1 MTMVKEQK
9 LAKVKELKKTISGY
23 SVLGLIDMHKAAT
36 KQVQKIRKG
45 LEGKAV
51 IMMTKK
57 STLLY
62 ALEAIGGES
71 MKQLEGMIPKQPAI
85 LLTNED
91 PFKFYVNVKSLRFKT
106 FAKKGDKPAEDIWV
120 FAGPTSLLAGPA
132 ISDFQGVGLVAGVE
146 AGKIAI
152 KKDALFVKAGEE
164 IDIKKANILRKL
176 NIEPVEVTLNVM
188 VLSDKGGIF
197 GKDSLEMSLA
207 YPTMLPKAYNSAIN
221 LSVFIEF
228 PTKENMKQLLMKAVR
243 SANAVSGL
251 ASKSEVQG
259 QTSTE
264 TAVQPSADAAQST
277 GGVS

>member
-9 LAKVKELKKTISGY
+9 IARVEELRKTIGGY

-36 KQVQKIRKG
+36 RQVQKIRKG
-45 LEGKAV
+45 LEGNAV
-51 IMMTKK
+51 IRMTKK

-62 ALEAIGGES
+62 ALEAIGGDG
-71 MKQLEGMIPKQPAI
+71 MKQLESLIPKQPAI

-91 PFKFYVNVKSLRFKT
+91 PFRFYVKVKSLRFKT
-106 FAKKGDKPAEDIWV
+106 FAKKGDKTTEDIWV

-164 IDIKKANILRKL
+164 IDNKKANILRKL
-176 NIEPVEVTLNVM
+176 NIEPVEVTLNV
-188 VLSDKGGIF
+188 VALCDKGSIF
-197 GKDSLEMSLA
+197 GKESLEMSLA
-207 YPTMLPKAYNSAIN
+207 YPGMLTQAYNSALN

-228 PTKENMKQLLMKAVR
+228 PTKENMKQLLIKAVR

-251 ASKSEVQG
+251 SSKKEAQG

-264 TAVQPSADAAQST
+264 TAVQNNADAAQSN